1 MRKILILSAAFV
13 ATLGVA
19 TAALAHHAVNAQFD
33 IDKEKS
39 ITGTMAKLDNVQPH
53 SYWYFIVQKPGAA
66 PEKWAIE
73 GPSPGNL
80 RRAGLRMKEDVQ
92 VGKSFTVYF
101 NPSRDGSRTGYLR
114 GVSVAG
120 KRVNLTPD
128 YITPPDS
135 K

>member
-1 MRKILILSAAFV
+1 MRNILILSAAT
-13 ATLGVA
+13 AAALGLA

-53 SYWYFIVQKPGAA
+53 SYWYFIVPAAGGAPA
-66 PEKWAIE
+66 KWAIE

-92 VGKSFTVYF
+92 VGKPFTVFF
-101 NPSRDGSRTGYLR
+101 NPSRDGSNTGYLR
-114 GVSVAG
+114 GVVVGG

-128 YITPPDS
+128 YITPPA